1 MKSKLWLVGWFIPV
15 VIVLVLV
22 GMEVYSVDPY
32 MQYGKPQT
40 DTYHYE
46 LDNER
51 SMNIGI
57 IKNFDYDAIITGTS
71 MCQNFKASE
80 VDELFGVNSIK
91 TCFAGGP
98 YYEINNNLAIA
109 LSHNPNIK
117 LVVRGLDYGMMSD
130 ASDRMRDDMGEYP
143 TYLYDDN
150 YLNDVKYLFNRDVV
164 FDRVYNMEAER
175 SSADF
180 KPGIPSFDEYDNWQK
195 VFTFGVNSVL
205 PDGASFEE
213 INHEDIEFT
222 DEDARLIRENITR
235 NVTSLA
241 DEYPDVQFYYFFTP
255 YSVAWWNDCNNYRTT
270 RKLIEGEKLA
280 IELILEKEN
289 IHLFSLNTCA
299 EIVTDINNYKD
310 LQHYAEWVNSLVLLC
325 MKEGKYQLTRDNYE
339 EYLEE
344 ELKLYTEFDYES
356 IMTQPDYEDD
366 FEGVAALYESLGFTY
381 EP

>member
-1 MKSKLWLVGWFIPV
+1 MKSKSWLVGWIIPV
-15 VIVLVLV
+15 AIVLVLI
-22 GMEVYSVDPY
+22 GKKVYSVDPY

-40 DTYHYE
+40 EKYYYE

-51 SMNIGI
+51 SMNVGI

-98 YYEINNNLAIA
+98 YYEINNNLSIA
-109 LSHNPNIK
+109 LSKNPNIK

-130 ASDRMRDDMGEYP
+130 VSDRMRDDMGEYP

-150 YLNDVKYLFNRDVV
+150 YFNDVNYLFNRDVV
-164 FDRVYNMEAER
+164 FDRVYNMETQR
-175 SSADF
+175 GSTDF
-180 KPGIPSFDEYDNWQK
+180 KPGMPSFDEYDNWQRA
-195 VFTFGVNSVL
+195 FSFGVNAVL
-205 PDGASFEE
+205 ADGVSFEE
-213 INHEDIEFT
+213 VNHEDIELG

-241 DEYPDVQFYYFFTP
+241 DKYPNVQFYYFFTP

-270 RKLIEGEKLA
+270 NKLIEGERLA

-289 IHLFSLNTCA
+289 IHLFSFNNA
-299 EIVTDINNYKD
+299 TDIVADLNNYKD
-310 LQHYAEWVNSLVLLC
+310 AQHYGEWVNSIILLC
-325 MKEGKYQLTRDNYE
+325 MKEGKYQLTKENYE
-339 EYLEE
+339 EYLDE
-344 ELKLYTEFDYES
+344 ELRLYTEYDYES
-356 IMTQPDYEDD
+356 IVTQSDYEDD
-366 FEGVAALYESLGFTY
+366 FEGVPALYEDFGFSY
-381 EP
+381 EM